1 MANKELSYVIGI
13 IKSREKYLVGEEK
26 LARLLEADSLSDA
39 LKTLKEMGY
48 GGEENFDEDYESL
61 LAAEEEKAIAFLREN
76 YNGEAAAYLA
86 AGVDFHNAE
95 CAVRAAFSGGNAPYK
110 RGGSV
115 TGEALYE
122 AAKSATYAQIPTYLA
137 TPMQAAATLFKEGNA
152 SGVSVG
158 MIFLSA
164 YYAHLT
170 SVAKSKWLKNALCYE
185 IDAKNI
191 ATVLR
196 SRDMALAEPMLLSG
210 GKISKKQLAVLLSDR
225 AEEQAD
231 KLGEYK
237 ELALMGIEGMK
248 TRSLVAFE
256 RAADSFSMKKLK
268 ERRYETEGTFP
279 LLLYAFYK
287 KAELANVR
295 IVLVGKRGGV
305 PNEQIKARLKE
316 GYAG

>member
-1 MANKELSYVIGI
+1 MNLTSWERRLDSSFFLFHGVQFDRRVFQYELGKGFRVPCS
-13 IKSREKYLVGEEK
+13 
-26 LARLLEADSLSDA
+26 EAGLFQH
-39 LKTLKEMGY
+39 MG
-48 GGEENFDEDYESL
+48 GVV
-61 LAAEEEKAIAFLREN
+61 AAEEEKAIAFLREN

-86 AGVDFHNAE
+86 AAVDFHNAE

-115 TGEALYE
+115 SGEALLE
-122 AAKSATYAQIPTYLA
+122 GAKSASYAEIPSYLA
-137 TPMQAAATLFKEGNA
+137 TPMQAAATLFQEGNA

-170 SVAKSKWLKNALCYE
+170 PVAKSKWLKNALYYE

-210 GKISKKQLAVLLSDR
+210 GKLCKKQLAVLLSDR

-231 KLGEYK
+231 KLGEYDYRQHRHAHCQRYLHSGSIQPAYS
-237 ELALMGIEGMK
+237 EEINYTQYG
-248 TRSLVAFE
+248 TDYN
-256 RAADSFSMKKLK
+256 ADQKSYDGNLDCIHKS
-268 ERRYETEGTFP
+268 
-279 LLLYAFYK
+279 
-287 KAELANVR
+287 
-295 IVLVGKRGGV
+295 
-305 PNEQIKARLKE
+305 
-316 GYAG
+316 